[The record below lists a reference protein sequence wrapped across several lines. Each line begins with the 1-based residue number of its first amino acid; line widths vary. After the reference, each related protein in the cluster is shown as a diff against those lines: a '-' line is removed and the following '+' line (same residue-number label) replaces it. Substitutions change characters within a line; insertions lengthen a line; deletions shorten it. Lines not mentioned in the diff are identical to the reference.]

1 VCLVVPKTTS
11 ELKCAIL
18 TTLYVADAKNTN
30 SWHARKG
37 DLQRAFPLDISMV
50 PSSTITVVADGERP
64 MCGGFSLGKTV
75 HLVSFEF
82 IADYFSG
89 LHGLNS

>member
-1 VCLVVPKTTS
+1 MEGPKPGWITVCLVVPKTTS

-50 PSSTITVVADGERP
+50 HST
-64 MCGGFSLGKTV
+64 
-75 HLVSFEF
+75 
-82 IADYFSG
+82 
-89 LHGLNS
+89 

>member
-1 VCLVVPKTTS
+1 
-11 ELKCAIL
+11 
-18 TTLYVADAKNTN
+18 
-30 SWHARKG
+30 
-37 DLQRAFPLDISMV
+37 MV

-82 IADYFSG
+82 IADYFNG